1 MLKLKLM
8 IFFMIQILCR
18 YEWSIGYTGYTSPK
32 GIYDN
37 DKVWQDSGQL
47 MDAVFTMEKGL

>member
-1 MLKLKLM
+1 M

-47 MDAVFTMEKGL
+47 MDAVFTMEKGLWEK

>member
-1 MLKLKLM
+1 
-8 IFFMIQILCR
+8 MIQILCR
-18 YEWSIGYTGYTSPK
+18 YEWSVGYTGYTSPK
-32 GIYDN
+32 GIYDLIN